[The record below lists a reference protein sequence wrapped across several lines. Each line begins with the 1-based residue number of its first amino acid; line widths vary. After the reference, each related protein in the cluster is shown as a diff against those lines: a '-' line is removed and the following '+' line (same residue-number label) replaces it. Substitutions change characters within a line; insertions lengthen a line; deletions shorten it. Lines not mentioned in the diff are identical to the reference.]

1 MKKQFSLERN
11 KAILNFSSNY
21 CDSSEKLINSK
32 GFNRVLIKYLDH
44 FKTNHAP
51 AFHYLQGCCTNA
63 KLEEHIT
70 HLFKLLL
77 VLEID
82 DIKDLNPDYKSM
94 FQENAHLVEFVE
106 GLYNYWRKLERYTL
120 VYNRY
125 FGEGIQKTKF
135 IESNALFSNLVLNT
149 YRTINQKLRRQHH
162 LVYRNLIAGANAGV
176 ILQKVQWNNLEDY
189 KGLALAPFIEAIVLN
204 PPFICYPKKNTRKG
218 IFQEV
223 KDNPV
228 KDVRLS
234 RDDWFCYPAKV
245 GRSLAYIFFHKDFM
259 SLGITLCNL
268 FEIASIEACRNKKPD
283 LIYVFGYHDEE
294 SKAVFF
300 HDQQNDLMV
309 GYASYDEEFDY
320 FGYMKK
326 MILTLHNVRMIEKG
340 YLPIHGAMV
349 NIRLKNGQEK
359 NIVIIGDS
367 GAGKSESL
375 EALRLLGSNAIEEMK
390 VIFDDM
396 GTFVLEY
403 DQIKAYG
410 TEIGAFIRLDDLDIG
425 YAYREIDR
433 SVFMNPDK
441 INARVVIPI
450 SDFDDIIKGYP
461 IDLVLYANNYEDGA
475 EIEIFK
481 DLDKAIAVFRKGA
494 RVAKGTTSENGL
506 VESFFANPF
515 GPVQR
520 QEQTDKL
527 IHLYFKHI
535 YDKNIPI
542 GQIRTRLARDGY
554 EHEGPRKAAEKL
566 FEYISKEVI

>member
-11 KAILNFSSNY
+11 KAIINFSSNY
-21 CDSSEKLINSK
+21 CDNSEKVLTSK
-32 GFNRVLIKYLDH
+32 GFNKVLVKYLDH
-44 FKTNHAP
+44 YKSNHAP
-51 AFHYLQGCCTNA
+51 SFHYLQGCCTNA
-63 KLEEHIT
+63 DIEVHIIN
-70 HLFKLLL
+70 LFKLLM
-77 VLEID
+77 VLPVD
-82 DIKDLNPDYKSM
+82 DIKELNPDYRSM
-94 FQENAHLVEFVE
+94 LQERIHLIDFVE

-135 IESNALFSNLVLNT
+135 IESNGLFSNLILNI
-149 YRTINQKLRRQHH
+149 YRTINQKLRGQNH

-176 ILQKVQWNNLEDY
+176 ILQKVQWNHQDDY
-189 KGLALAPFIEAIVLN
+189 KGLVNVPFIESIILN

-223 KDNPV
+223 YENPIQDV
-228 KDVRLS
+228 KLT

-259 SLGITLCNL
+259 SQGITLCNL
-268 FEIASIEACRNKKPD
+268 FELAPINECRNRKPD
-283 LIYVFGYHDEE
+283 IIYVYGNRDDD
-294 SKAVFF
+294 SKAVFY
-300 HDQQNDLMV
+300 HDQKADIMV
-309 GYASYDEEFDY
+309 GYVSYDEEFDY

-375 EALRLLGSNAIEEMK
+375 EALRLLGESEIEEMK

-396 GTFVLEY
+396 GTFVMEY
-403 DQIKAYG
+403 DEVKAYG

-450 SDFDDIIKGYP
+450 SDYDDIVKGYP
-461 IDLVLYANNYEDGA
+461 IDLVLYANNYDEGE
-475 EIEIFK
+475 EIEIFSN
-481 DLDKAIAVFRKGA
+481 KAMAIDVFKRGA
-494 RVAKGTTSENGL
+494 RVAKGTTSEKGL

-520 QEQTDKL
+520 QEQTDEL
-527 IHLYFKHI
+527 IYFYFNHLF
-535 YDKNIPI
+535 DKNIPI
-542 GQIRTRLARDGY
+542 GQIRTRLALDGY
-554 EHEGPRKAAEKL
+554 EHVGPRKAAEKL
-566 FEYISKEVI
+566 FAYISKEVI